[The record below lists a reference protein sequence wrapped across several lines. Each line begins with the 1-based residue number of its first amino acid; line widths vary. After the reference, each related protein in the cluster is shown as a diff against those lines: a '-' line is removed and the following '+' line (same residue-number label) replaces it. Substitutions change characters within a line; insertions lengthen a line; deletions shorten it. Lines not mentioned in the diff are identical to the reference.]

1 MFEANLGFLSKVTM
15 IGSEVRM
22 AALTFQNFAVR
33 YSSDGVAWSTY
44 EEGWNLTVGYAFHF
58 HYQFSQWKTYGR

>member
-1 MFEANLGFLSKVTM
+1 M

-33 YSSDGVAWSTY
+33 YSSDGVAWRTY
-44 EEGWNLTVGYAFHF
+44 EEGWNLTVGYAYFTTIINPLNGKRMEDNLKRTAT
-58 HYQFSQWKTYGR
+58 QNI